1 MGIKL
6 IRKNNGDASKKTT
19 ILNAIRDALKPFG
32 DFEIDSDIEDQYDDG
47 GVQVAI
53 LDYDGIPVDW
63 ISKEASRKGADY
75 LRAAI
80 EKALKNGLEK
90 YGCEISTDGEGD
102 MVLAYVGTP
111 EEDESKKKREGLRDL
126 KTFKKDLVYVP
137 EFTNEAGLNGVV
149 QDIHAQYKNGEDG
162 WGGDAQ
168 SFSSIQRVME
178 LADFPYLIAIGGSD
192 TLFAFQS
199 KSDRDCILLDYLRD
213 PDLLG

>member
-6 IRKNNGDASKKTT
+6 IKKNNEAASKKTT
-19 ILNAIRDALKPFG
+19 ILNAIRAALKPFG
-32 DFEIDSDIEDQYDDG
+32 NFKIDADIQDQYDDG
-47 GVQVAI
+47 GVQVNI

-63 ISKEASRKGADY
+63 ISKAASRKGADD
-75 LRAAI
+75 LCSEI
-80 EKALKNGLEK
+80 EEALQDALEE
-90 YGCEISTDGEGD
+90 YGCDVSTDGEGD
-102 MVLAYVGTP
+102 MVYVYIETP

-137 EFTNEAGLNGVV
+137 EFTNEAGLNDVV
-149 QDIHAQYKNGEDG
+149 QYIHAQYKNGEDG

-178 LADFPYLIAIGGSD
+178 LTDFPYLIAIGGSD